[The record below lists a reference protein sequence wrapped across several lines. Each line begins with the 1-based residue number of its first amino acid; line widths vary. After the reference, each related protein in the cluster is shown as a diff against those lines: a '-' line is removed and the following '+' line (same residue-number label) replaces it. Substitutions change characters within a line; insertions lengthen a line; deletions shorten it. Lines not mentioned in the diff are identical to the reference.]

1 MLELSQEEL
10 AGRAGISRQTV
21 VRIEA
26 GGKGVAIDA
35 VEKVRTA
42 LERAGAMF
50 LPSTAEHGPGVAL
63 RKGKAISF

>member
-26 GGKGVAIDA
+26 GAKGVAVDA
-35 VEKVRTA
+35 VEKVRAA
-42 LERAGAMF
+42 LERSGAMF

-63 RKGKAISF
+63 RRARG